1 MISEFNKIKELFKE
15 INDNLESKIEIFI
28 IGGAVLLYHSLK
40 PSTKDIDIVIES
52 KTKFIE
58 FEKALKKA
66 GFKTKETSIEYKNLN
81 LNYIF
86 EKEDFQIDLFHK
98 KVCSKFY
105 LSPHMEKRAEKI
117 INLSNISVFL
127 CSKEDIFLFKTMTDR
142 EGDLDDCISLSTS
155 GLNWDTIYNEL
166 LFQIKE
172 SGKDIWITWVGERL
186 NLLEERG
193 LNIPILSKVNVLAE
207 EYYKKLV

>member
-1 MISEFNKIKELFKE
+1 MISEWSEIKELFNE
-15 INDNLESKIEIFI
+15 INENLESKIEIFI

-40 PSTKDIDIVIES
+40 PSTKDIDIIIE
-52 KTKFIE
+52 TKPQFIE
-58 FEKALKKA
+58 FEKALKKT

-86 EKEDFQIDLFHK
+86 EREDFQIDLFHK
-98 KVCSKFY
+98 KVCSKFD
-105 LSPHMEKRAEKI
+105 LSEHMEKRAEKI
-117 INLSNISVFL
+117 INLDNISVFL

-142 EGDLDDCISLSTS
+142 QGDLEDCISLSME

-186 NLLEERG
+186 HLLDERG
-193 LNIPILSKVNVLAE
+193 VNIPILSKVNNLTE
-207 EYYKKLV
+207 EYYKKIS